1 MSFFSEHCNKK
12 LPFFV
17 FRVNMSL
24 VITKYKIL
32 IRRYKDKIYSYA
44 LYMVKNRF
52 DAEDITQEVMIRIW
66 TNINSFKVRSASSY
80 IMRITHNLCIDYL
93 RVRKSTTNRFITLEE
108 DSENELSTGYN
119 SSPEYLMHMNIMSEK
134 LHKVIREL
142 PENLKSPFVLYEL
155 NGIKYNEISRVL
167 DIPLN
172 TVKVNILR
180 ARKKI
185 KEKLNSYEKH
195 EVL

>member
-1 MSFFSEHCNKK
+1 
-12 LPFFV
+12 
-17 FRVNMSL
+17 MSL
-24 VITKYKIL
+24 IITKYKIL
-32 IRRYKDKIYSYA
+32 IRRYKDKIFSYA

-66 TNINSFKVRSASSY
+66 MNINSFKVRSASSY

-93 RVRKSTTNRFITLEE
+93 RVRKSTKRFITLEE
-108 DSENELSTGYN
+108 GSENERIIEYS
-119 SSPEYLMHMNIMSEK
+119 SSPEDLMHIKMMSQK
-134 LHKVIREL
+134 LHFVIREL
-142 PENLKSPFVLYEL
+142 PENLKSPFVMYEL
-155 NGIKYNEISRVL
+155 NGIKYSEISRVL